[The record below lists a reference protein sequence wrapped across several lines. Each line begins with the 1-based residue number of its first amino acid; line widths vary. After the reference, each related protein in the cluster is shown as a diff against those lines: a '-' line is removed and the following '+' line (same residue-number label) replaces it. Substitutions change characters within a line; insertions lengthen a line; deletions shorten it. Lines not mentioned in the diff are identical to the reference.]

1 MYYSGNTMNQR
12 VVTFKL
18 PEEFLQKIDEAAKA
32 NGFDS
37 RSELIRKALEEY
49 LKGLEN
55 KQNGGY
61 PAENNSNGNRQADK
75 PQPPLSPSNEE
86 EERRR
91 KDEEIPL
98 TWNLTEEEEEEW
110 RKYEECIRQGGM
122 IPLYIKESDPNRRY
136 IDVFRRPPPCIPPVL
151 MQSTAKDTEK

>member
-1 MYYSGNTMNQR
+1 MRQMYYSGNTMNQR

-18 PEEFLQKIDEAAKA
+18 PEELLQKIDEATKT

-37 RSELIRKALEEY
+37 RSELIRKALGEY

-61 PAENNSNGNRQADK
+61 PAENTNENRQANK
-75 PQPPLSPSNEE
+75 PQPPPSPSNEE
-86 EERRR
+86 RWR

-110 RKYEECIRQGGM
+110 RKYEECRRQGGM
-122 IPLYIKESDPNRRY
+122 IPLYIKEFDPNGRY
-136 IDVFRRPPPCIPPVL
+136 KDYRRPPPCIPPVL
-151 MQSTAKDTEK
+151 MQATAKDTEE

>member
-12 VVTFKL
+12 VVTFKI
-18 PEEFLQKIDEAAKA
+18 PEEFLQKIDEAAKD

-61 PAENNSNGNRQADK
+61 PTKNNTNGLENRQIDK
-75 PQPPLSPSNEE
+75 QQPPLDLSIN
-86 EERRR
+86 
-91 KDEEIPL
+91 DEED
-98 TWNLTEEEEEEW
+98 
-110 RKYEECIRQGGM
+110 RYEECLQ
-122 IPLYIKESDPNRRY
+122 L
-136 IDVFRRPPPCIPPVL
+136 
-151 MQSTAKDTEK
+151 